1 MTATPATGPR
11 TATFL
16 LRQPRQVQGFR
27 EQLRP
32 DDQVFVEGVFEQD
45 VFAGDHQNTAL
56 TMLWIPP
63 GRFWMGSPATE
74 PGHRDDEGPQHL
86 VQLQGYFMGQTP
98 ITQGQWLAVM
108 EDYPSEFGD
117 RPRSHQLPLDRVSW
131 NQAIEFCK
139 KLSTNTGRNYA
150 LPSEAQ
156 WEYACRAGTTGQ
168 FHFGD
173 AITQQL
179 AHYDDDEIYDVKLIQ
194 DIDMAKE
201 AMDFRSTN
209 SVVSAGLFPANAW
222 GLHDMHGNVE
232 EWCLDSWHWS
242 YAEAPS
248 DGSAW
253 LDEEDGSSG
262 VTRVRRGGSCR
273 NHSARC
279 RSAARNDIPFMLAG
293 FRVVCCLPQGPSLN
307 A

>member
-279 RSAARNDIPFMLAG
+279 RSAARNGIPYMLAG
-293 FRVVCCLPQGPSLN
+293 FRVVCLPQGPSLN

>member
-16 LRQPRQVQGFR
+16 LRQPGQVQGFR

-32 DDQVFVEGVFEQD
+32 DDEVFLEDVFDQGD
-45 VFAGDHQNTAL
+45 VFAKDHQNTAL

-63 GRFWMGSPATE
+63 GRFWMGSQATE
-74 PGHRDDEGPQHL
+74 PDHRDDEGPQHL

-108 EDYPSEFGD
+108 EDYPSEFRD
-117 RPRSHQLPLDRVSW
+117 QPRSHQLPLDKVRW
-131 NQAIEFCK
+131 DQAIEFCK

-156 WEYACRAGTTGQ
+156 WEYACRAGTTDP

-179 AHYDDDEIYDVKLIQ
+179 AHYDDGEIYDVKLIQ

-201 AMDFRSTN
+201 AMNFQSTN
-209 SVVSAGLFPANAW
+209 SVVPAGLFPANAW

-232 EWCLDSWHWS
+232 EWCLDSWHGS
-242 YAEAPS
+242 YADAPS

-253 LDEEDGSSG
+253 LDEENRSSG

-279 RSAARNDIPFMLAG
+279 RSAARNGIPYMLAG
-293 FRVVCCLPQGPSLN
+293 FRVVCLPQGLSLN